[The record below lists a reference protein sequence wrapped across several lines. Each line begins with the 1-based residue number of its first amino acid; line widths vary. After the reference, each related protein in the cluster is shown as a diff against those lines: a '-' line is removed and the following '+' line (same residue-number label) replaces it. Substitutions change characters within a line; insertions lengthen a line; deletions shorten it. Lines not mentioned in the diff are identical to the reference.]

1 MVEIDTQDIDV
12 AKQYFSIAAAF
23 KDARLTLIHD
33 TDGFEYMETTCE
45 TFDVIIADALDPIHP
60 TL

>member
-12 AKQYFSIAAAF
+12 AKQYFSIAAAS

-33 TDGFEYMETTCE
+33 TDGFEYINNMRN
-45 TFDVIIADALDPIHP
+45 I
-60 TL
+60 